1 MSTKKEAQEQEIISP
16 VDITTLSHLGRL
28 HECIQENSWLLMKSS
43 TLMGLFGTR
52 QRCWIESGFRGVTC
66 VTPLVSDPNLNLA
79 MNSSSPGME
88 LFSPIPPDMAR
99 DVMAAS
105 YITIASLTVS
115 PCYIS
120 DFSLTSV
127 FSRYLFG
134 KV

>member
-1 MSTKKEAQEQEIISP
+1 M
-16 VDITTLSHLGRL
+16 
-28 HECIQENSWLLMKSS
+28 
-43 TLMGLFGTR
+43 
-52 QRCWIESGFRGVTC
+52 TC

-115 PCYIS
+115 PCYIL